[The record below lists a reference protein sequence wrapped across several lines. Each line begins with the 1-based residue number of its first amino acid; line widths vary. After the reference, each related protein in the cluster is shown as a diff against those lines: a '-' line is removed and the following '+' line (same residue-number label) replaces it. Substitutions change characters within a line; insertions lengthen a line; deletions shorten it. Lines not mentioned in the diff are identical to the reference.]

1 MDQNESNK
9 VESFTDQSIIN
20 GLKVQSLFDGQQ
32 MECVQGAFSRYG
44 GVSKPPFDSHNISF
58 GVGDNFDSVKS
69 NRQAIKKYLKF
80 DHLVSAR
87 QVHGNKVH
95 VVNEPVDHDI
105 RVDDCDALV
114 TDIPRVGLLIGHAD
128 CQPVLLYDTVRKVV
142 AAIHSGWRGSVV
154 NIIAATISVMQQQF
168 QTDPANLVAGVGPS
182 LGPCCSEFVNHQS
195 ELPQSFQ
202 LFQVKEN
209 YFDFWQIS
217 NNQLEQCGVRKSS
230 IFIAGICT
238 SCSPDYFS
246 YRRARR
252 QGTGITGRNGTVIA
266 LL

>member
-1 MDQNESNK
+1 MDQNESSK
-9 VESFTDQSIIN
+9 MESFSDQSIIN
-20 GLKVQSLFDGQQ
+20 GLKVQSLFDGLQ
-32 MECVQGAFSRYG
+32 MEIVHGAFSRYG

-58 GVGDNFDSVKS
+58 GVGDSFESVKS
-69 NRQAIKKYLKF
+69 NRQAIKRYLKF

-87 QVHGNKVH
+87 QVHGDKVH
-95 VVNEPVDHDI
+95 VVSEPVDNDI
-105 RVDDCDALV
+105 RVEDCDALV
-114 TDIPRVGLLIGHAD
+114 TNIPRVGLLIGHAD
-128 CQPVLLYDTVRKVV
+128 CQPVLLYDTLHKVV

-154 NIIAATISVMQQQF
+154 NIIAATITVMQKQF

-182 LGPCCSEFVNHQS
+182 LGPCCSEFVNYRS
-195 ELPQSFQ
+195 ELPRSFQ
-202 LFQVKEN
+202 QFQVKDN
-209 YFDFWQIS
+209 HFDFWQIS
-217 NNQLEQCGVRKSS
+217 HNQLQQCGVKKSS

-252 QGTGITGRNGTVIA
+252 QGTGITGRNGTAIA